1 MNLKKTAILVFAQ
14 SAQKEAADKPFK
26 NATRLFT
33 QLNNHTI
40 AIVKKSNLPYFRLT
54 EEQQIGTTFG
64 ERLTNAIQSI
74 YDKGYDHVITV
85 GNDTPHLQT
94 RHILDT
100 VKKLET
106 HSLVI
111 GPSKD
116 GGFYLI
122 GLHKS
127 QFNPTLFLQL
137 PWQSQTLTKELLIAY
152 SLTQEKTQTH
162 LLEILEDIDVSID
175 IKAILKGLRTLNNHI
190 IRQLLEAIIL
200 IRTTIYTQ
208 KILFIDSFSRR
219 VYYNK
224 GSPTFLPL

>member
-1 MNLKKTAILVFAQ
+1 MNLKKTAILLFAQ
-14 SAQKEAADKPFK
+14 SAQKEAANKPFK

-40 AIVKKSNLPYFRLT
+40 AIVKKSKLPYFRLT
-54 EEQQIGTTFG
+54 EEQQVGSTFG

-74 YDKGYDHVITV
+74 YDKGYDHVIAI

-94 RHILDT
+94 HHILDT
-100 VKKLET
+100 AKKLET
-106 HSLVI
+106 HSLVL

-127 QFNPTLFLQL
+127 QFNPTEFLQL

-152 SLTQEKTQTH
+152 SLRKEKIQTH
-162 LLEILEDIDVSID
+162 LLETLEDIDLFID
-175 IKAILKGLRTLNNHI
+175 IKIILKGLRALNNHI
-190 IRQLLEAIIL
+190 IQQLLEAIVYTK
-200 IRTTIYTQ
+200 TTVYTQ
-208 KILFIDSFSRR
+208 KIPFINSFSRR
-219 VYYNK
+219 VHHNK

>member
-1 MNLKKTAILVFAQ
+1 MNLKKTAILLFAQ
-14 SAQKEAADKPFK
+14 SAQKEAANKPFK

-40 AIVKKSNLPYFRLT
+40 AIVKKSKLPYFRCT
-54 EEQQIGTTFG
+54 EAQQVGTTFG

-74 YDKGYDHVITV
+74 YDKGYDHVITI

-100 VKKLET
+100 AKKLET
-106 HSLVI
+106 HSLVL

-127 QFNPTLFLQL
+127 HFNPTLFLQL
-137 PWQSQTLTKELLIAY
+137 PWQSQTLTRELLIAY
-152 SLTQEKTQTH
+152 SLTELKTQTN
-162 LLEILEDIDVSID
+162 LLETLEDIDITID
-175 IKAILKGLRTLNNHI
+175 IRFILKGLRTLHNCI
-190 IRQLLEAIIL
+190 LRQLLEAIVFIK
-200 IRTTIYTQ
+200 TTIYTQ
-208 KILFIDSFSRR
+208 KILFIDSFSIGI
-219 VYYNK
+219 YHNK
-224 GSPTFLPL
+224 GSPTFLSL